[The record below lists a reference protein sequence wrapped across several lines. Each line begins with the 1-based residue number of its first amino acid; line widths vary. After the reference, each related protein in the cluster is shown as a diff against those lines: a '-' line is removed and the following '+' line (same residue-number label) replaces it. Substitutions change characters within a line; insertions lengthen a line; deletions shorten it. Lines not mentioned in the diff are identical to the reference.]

1 MQGKVVTTG
10 LLVLLIAVL
19 ASAQPWPKAKGTSD
33 DAADELPPAGDEEA
47 APAAEEGEDWM
58 PHQPMDGREPYTGDR
73 GTPPHHRG
81 PGFKIP
87 THPYN
92 KKPSQPDVAGVKTK
106 GKGHKKN
113 PQHGPNPAK
122 GYQDVAAIKQEIMR
136 IKNSDLPQEE
146 KAERMKAFREHI
158 RAGGMME
165 NMPPEARQ
173 RQQQMRETVR
183 SIMTNE
189 DLTPEQKK
197 EQMDA
202 AKATFQTDMEAIRDA
217 LPAEEVAKLRE
228 EKRKTIEGHTAA
240 AMAARRFGH
249 TEMAKKY
256 SRKAREAAQGAVPL
270 RGPAGVKK
278 QSLSEPDFF

>member
-1 MQGKVVTTG
+1 
-10 LLVLLIAVL
+10 
-19 ASAQPWPKAKGTSD
+19 
-33 DAADELPPAGDEEA
+33 
-47 APAAEEGEDWM
+47 
-58 PHQPMDGREPYTGDR
+58 MDGRVPYTGDR

-81 PGFKIP
+81 PGFKVP

-92 KKPSQPDVAGVKTK
+92 KKPSQPDVAGGKTK
-106 GKGHKKN
+106 GKGNKKN
-113 PQHGPNPAK
+113 PQHGPNPGK
-122 GYQDVAAIKQEIMR
+122 SYQDVAAIKQEIMR

-146 KAERMKAFREHI
+146 KAARMKAFREHI

-173 RQQQMRETVR
+173 RQQQMREMAR
-183 SIMTNE
+183 SIMSNE

-202 AKATFQTDMEAIRDA
+202 AKATFKTDMEAIRDA
-217 LPAEEVAKLRE
+217 LPADQVAKIRE

-256 SRKAREAAQGAVPL
+256 SRKAREAAQGAGV
-270 RGPAGVKK
+270 RAPAAPRMKK